1 MDLSGST
8 RLLGVIGHPIR
19 HTLSPQMHNAAFA
32 ASGLDYVY
40 LPMEVRPVD
49 LAAAVGGARALGF
62 RGFNVTM
69 PHKEAIIPILDDLD
83 RAAEVSGAVNTVVIE
98 ESGLRGANTD
108 VSGFVYACREA
119 AEGLSG
125 GEDLGVRRERSA
137 SGGSWG
143 ARAGERHLPWDERRR
158 PLAGAGRVPRARHG
172 HMRRG
177 LQTRHRDR
185 LDPARQREGPSHG
198 PRPAYAPLSG
208 GPGTED
214 VDRQR
219 SGRASDERGAFLRG
233 IPQTLHWM
241 NAELHAS
248 SRGEVECPRQLRKE
262 PPSVAPNSTGVPQ
275 AIFRVARCGARSGL
289 QHRGER

>member
-69 PHKEAIIPILDDLD
+69 PHKEAILPLLDDLD

-108 VSGFVYACREA
+108 VSGFVDACREA
-119 AEGLSG
+119 GVSLEEATVLVVGAGGAAAAIAVAAL
-125 GEDLGVRRERSA
+125 GEDARELRMINRSR
-137 SGGSWG
+137 S
-143 ARAGERHLPWDERRR
+143 RAERLGERLRKAYP
-158 PLAGAGRVPRARHG
+158 GAKVSVYDGSDPRAAA
-172 HMRRG
+172 RG
-177 LQTRHRDR
+177 AHVLVNATYLGMKDD
-185 LDPARQREGPSHG
+185 DPL
-198 PRPAYAPLSG
+198 PAPAGYLEQDTAICDAVYR
-208 GPGTED
+208 PGTETGLIRLAREKGHRTVPGRRMLLYQGVQAQRMWTGRDPD
-214 VDRQR
+214 V
-219 SGRASDERGAFLRG
+219 
-233 IPQTLHWM
+233 
-241 NAELHAS
+241 
-248 SRGEVECPRQLRKE
+248 
-262 PPSVAPNSTGVPQ
+262 Q
-275 AIFRVARCGARSGL
+275 AMSEALS
-289 QHRGER
+289 